1 MLTIIVPV
9 FNEKK
14 YVKILLNK
22 LIGLKEINKQIII
35 VDDGSYDGTTDII
48 KNNFIKSKFVDKII
62 FHKKN
67 LGKGS
72 AIKSAQKYVKGNYV
86 AIQDADLEYDPRD
99 LIKLYKFIKVNKLD
113 VVYGSRVLNKNKFEN
128 TKNLTHLI
136 RIWGNIFLTKLSNI
150 INDQNLT
157 DAHTCYKVLKK
168 EIFKKINL
176 KEKDFAFC
184 PEVTTKLS
192 LMKKKIQE
200 VPINYS
206 GRTYAEGKK
215 IVAFDGVRAILTLI
229 KYRYF
234 DV

>member
-72 AIKSAQKYVKGNYV
+72 AIKSAQKYVKGNY
-86 AIQDADLEYDPRD
+86 R
-99 LIKLYKFIKVNKLD
+99 
-113 VVYGSRVLNKNKFEN
+113 
-128 TKNLTHLI
+128 
-136 RIWGNIFLTKLSNI
+136 NI
-150 INDQNLT
+150 
-157 DAHTCYKVLKK
+157 
-168 EIFKKINL
+168 
-176 KEKDFAFC
+176 
-184 PEVTTKLS
+184 
-192 LMKKKIQE
+192 
-200 VPINYS
+200 
-206 GRTYAEGKK
+206 
-215 IVAFDGVRAILTLI
+215 
-229 KYRYF
+229 
-234 DV
+234 

>member
-128 TKNLTHLI
+128 TKNFTHLI